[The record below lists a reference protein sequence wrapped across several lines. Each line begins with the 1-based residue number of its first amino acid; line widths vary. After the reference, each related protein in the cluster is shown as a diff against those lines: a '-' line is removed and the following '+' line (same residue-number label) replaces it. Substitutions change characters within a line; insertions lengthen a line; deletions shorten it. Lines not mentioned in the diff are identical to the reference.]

1 MVWRMMSDS
10 GLSELHFIPLKQS
23 VNAEYYINEILEK
36 SCLPT
41 LKRRKITDRVTQRE
55 MCRLM
60 SEAIFMQ
67 DGAPAHTAKKTQT
80 WLSQHIPGYWAKGI
94 WPSNSPDSNPI
105 ENLWAIIQA
114 DLDKKRPTTNLSEL
128 DNYLKNIWNGLAPS
142 ILENLISGMP
152 ARVNSCIQLNESST
166 CHVSLYLRKY
176 R

>member
-1 MVWRMMSDS
+1 MMSDS

-41 LKRRKITDRVTQRE
+41 LKRRKTTGPVTQRK

-80 WLSQHIPGYWAKGI
+80 WLSQHIPGYWQK
-94 WPSNSPDSNPI
+94 
-105 ENLWAIIQA
+105 EF
-114 DLDKKRPTTNLSEL
+114 
-128 DNYLKNIWNGLAPS
+128 GLAIHRILIPLKIFGRLFKRSLTRRNQPLTCPS
-142 ILENLISGMP
+142 SII
-152 ARVNSCIQLNESST
+152 T
-166 CHVSLYLRKY
+166 
-176 R
+176 